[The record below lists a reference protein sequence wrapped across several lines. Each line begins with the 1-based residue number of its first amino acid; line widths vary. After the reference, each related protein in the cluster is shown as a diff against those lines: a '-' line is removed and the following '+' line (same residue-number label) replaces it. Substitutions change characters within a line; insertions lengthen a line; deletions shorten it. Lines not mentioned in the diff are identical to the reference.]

1 MQTGISGAAPTTD
14 YFISETLVRNSE
26 TLVRNAA
33 ANHSGLIKSPKVS
46 GTPRAAIKLRFVTA
60 RITPNKSR
68 PAAGHP
74 AWMCSRLYAD
84 VRQHDSPESIYVRRA
99 AITD

>member
-33 ANHSGLIKSPKVS
+33 ANHSGLM
-46 GTPRAAIKLRFVTA
+46 LRR
-60 RITPNKSR
+60 RILR
-68 PAAGHP
+68 
-74 AWMCSRLYAD
+74 RLMEGPLRHIIR
-84 VRQHDSPESIYVRRA
+84 VR
-99 AITD
+99 